1 MFSPKSIESHIYKE
15 NGIFAS
21 VANFHYAFIYLF
33 FMKEVFLYRTRFP
46 LKLYGFLL
54 YQFCFPLEHHLA
66 DKVPSILFSCQ
77 ILISFLGDS
86 QAPFI
91 SPQFSAVLLICGLPE
106 VSWGEGLA
114 LPPGVS
120 ALAQRNLSRSRHNMC
135 TNSQTLVASCQLSS
149 RKPCEWWKGE
159 DGAECVHDSMYESVI
174 ETTTSIM

>member
-135 TNSQTLVASCQLSS
+135 TNS
-149 RKPCEWWKGE
+149 
-159 DGAECVHDSMYESVI
+159 
-174 ETTTSIM
+174 